1 MEYFNHCYSAEP
13 VVKVDG
19 VTLLGKA
26 GYAMLALI
34 FVGMIV
40 RAVMSAPDIQSAI
53 VAVAGIV
60 LLFLVAEVSKLY
72 L

>member
-40 RAVMSAPDIQSAI
+40 
-53 VAVAGIV
+53 
-60 LLFLVAEVSKLY
+60 
-72 L
+72 